1 MIWQDAWRRDA
12 KLGHRGETSA
22 EGVVC
27 AADTHGS
34 KNWAKFE
41 EGGEQVGKA
50 ADPLA
55 ERRCTY
61 FGVTLGVSLGAT
73 VFP

>member
-1 MIWQDAWRRDA
+1 MIWKDAWRRDA

-22 EGVVC
+22 EGMVC
-27 AADTHGS
+27 AADTRGS

-41 EGGEQVGKA
+41 DGGEQVGKA
-50 ADPLA
+50 ADPPA

-61 FGVTLGVSLGAT
+61 FGVTLGVRLGAT